1 VEVLVFCEDA
11 QMGDAAERELLTIGS
26 RSIADVIFCEE
37 EVVVK
42 EVDCVCRPRI
52 YCRAH
57 DWDNLSNCF
66 KNLDVLNWPN

>member
-1 VEVLVFCEDA
+1 
-11 QMGDAAERELLTIGS
+11 
-26 RSIADVIFCEE
+26 VIFCEE

-42 EVDCVCRPRI
+42 EVDCACRPRV

-66 KNLDVLNWPN
+66 KNLDVLNWPNRCQNLLSHIGSYCETKDFSEFTAMHIYFN